1 MAASDITGY
10 TEKELATLEGQY
22 YNTPK
27 WKKTET
33 PFDTAYCLARI
44 GKQPDEYDGPQRY
57 CVKRTSR
64 LEDGSH
70 AFTCNFHG
78 SRTSDDA
85 DTSQLTP
92 LGNLKHGMYATDD
105 HLEESFEPEDQKLY
119 DFIMS
124 WADAYGWPAKEDDP
138 ARYDLLEQ
146 VAIER
151 VRVARSEKFI
161 LEEGEMD
168 REEIYD
174 ENGNPRT
181 VTNPHGLSED
191 IRLKRKLVL
200 DVMKELGLTPKSKSS
215 MNTDEK
221 TASAAEQLAEVAGE
235 VVLNGSDDGFDPDSE
250 MFADEG

>member
-1 MAASDITGY
+1 MASREITGK
-10 TEKELATLEGQY
+10 TKDGLASLRGWY

-27 WKKTET
+27 YQNEGTD
-33 PFDTAYCLARI
+33 FDTAYCLSRI
-44 GKQPDEYDGPQRY
+44 GKQPDDYDGPQRY
-57 CVKRTSR
+57 CVNRAARTD
-64 LEDGSH
+64 DGGH

-78 SRTSDDA
+78 ARESDDG
-85 DTSQLTP
+85 DPSGLTP
-92 LGNLKHGMYATDD
+92 IGNLKHGMYATDK
-105 HLEESFEPEDQKLY
+105 HLEEVFEPEDQQLY

-124 WADAYGWPAKEDDP
+124 WAEAYGWPDKSEDP

-151 VRVARSEKFI
+151 VRVARSEKYI
-161 LEEGEMD
+161 LDEGEMD

-181 VTNPHGLSED
+181 ITNPHGLSED

-200 DVMKELGLTPKSKSS
+200 DVMKELGLTPKSKNS
-215 MNTDEK
+215 MTTDEK

-235 VVLNGSDDGFDPDSE
+235 VVLSGSDGGFDPEDS
-250 MFADEG
+250 MFEED